1 MLWHPYKETA
11 RFFVFLKVS
20 ANLGFKF
27 GKMSIEF
34 YLSVL
39 GVFKPLIVFQ
49 FFFLR
54 ALNLDFLKISFL
66 EKPPGTI
73 KLAFQD
79 FETGM

>member
-1 MLWHPYKETA
+1 MFIAKKNSLQDHYLLWHPYKETA

-20 ANLGFKF
+20 AYLGFKF

-49 FFFLR
+49 FFFE
-54 ALNLDFLKISFL
+54 SV
-66 EKPPGTI
+66 KP
-73 KLAFQD
+73 
-79 FETGM
+79 